1 MLTTPD
7 QDPIRS
13 NHADWCAPADAL
25 GLAPDVLGARL
36 AEAAAYAVLQ
46 RMAPV
51 LRHDMVGAIQP
62 VSILMALLQKRMQ
75 MPEPDVQAIAKNLA
89 SVSAAA
95 KEVAASC
102 VNAMG
107 WVASNDNPLV
117 NLRTSVD
124 EAAQLMAMEL
134 SAAGLKVSN
143 HIFDDSAVVPQSFF
157 RSLLMGA
164 LLAFC
169 DQHPIEGSLEV
180 TLDTG
185 LEATGQPVLFT
196 NSTHSTH
203 STLLT
208 LRTVPSSTDKT
219 LVPADTIRKSRC
231 IDWSDIQ
238 ALANYLD
245 VTMARGDG
253 WLTLDFA
260 GSRR

>member
-7 QDPIRS
+7 QDPMRCV
-13 NHADWCAPADAL
+13 NADLCAPADAV
-25 GLAPDVLGARL
+25 GFAPDVLCTRL

-62 VSILMALLQKRMQ
+62 VSILMTLLQKRMQ

-102 VNAMG
+102 SHAMG

-157 RSLLMGA
+157 RNLLMGA

-169 DQHPIEGSLEV
+169 DQHPTEGSLEV

-185 LEATGQPVLFT
+185 LEATGQPVLST
-196 NSTHSTH
+196 LSTHP
-203 STLLT
+203 TLLT
-208 LRTVPSSTDKT
+208 LRIVPNSADKT
-219 LVPADTIRKSRC
+219 LVLADTLRKSRP

-245 VTMARGDG
+245 VTMARGDA
-253 WLTLDFA
+253 WLTFDLA
-260 GSRR
+260 GNRQ